1 MAKKPL
7 VTRSEI
13 RRRKAVEEAASERN
27 RQILRK
33 ESEREFQQEEKK
45 IDRFYRKES
54 KKNKPVTQSR
64 TLERQRSQKMNS
76 FLWKGIL
83 IVSLLLIVVGLA
95 IFFL

>member
-13 RRRKAVEEAASERN
+13 RRRKAEEEAVSERN
-27 RQILRK
+27 RQILHK

-83 IVSLLLIVVGLA
+83 IVSLLLVIVGLA